1 MYKFLKHQTFSY
13 NKIKT
18 RTINKRT
25 MSSSSSS
32 QQVSFQSNNYSVYI
46 PTINK
51 KYSADI
57 IINIFWKFCV
67 CVVDRI
73 DFVPIMKQSKDPKK
87 EPFEDANF
95 WQAFIYVKPKTTW
108 AFYVLDAI
116 EKDGSYKFYPN
127 QEPVHAH
134 FSLPSKGLTHQP
146 NPKEY
151 WVMLKN
157 KNPVPYAQT
166 HLNLHQLVHNN
177 SLLETKVSEMEAK
190 TSEMEA
196 KTSEMKLEIA
206 ALKSKMEDMVQD
218 VARLQYD
225 NDTMSMQLSEAAGR
239 TRSDSHSTTESEAE
253 SFVKS
258 FENILRM
265 AEEQQGIYSDE
276 NGNYQEYIR
285 QRMYE
290 VDDDDND
297 GREREEDLV
306 YDDSGEMT
314 LRGRVIKKAVNTD
327 NCHNYAMLDI
337 DGYNNGDVAP
347 RGWKVSIEDDGESS
361 PRGNYEDDGESSPRG
376 NYEYDGE
383 SSPRGNYE
391 DDGDYHDEEVF
402 VRCEVEDFSRN
413 DDDDRAEHDLGNRFR
428 IGTDVNWSGDE

>member
-1 MYKFLKHQTFSY
+1 MTISYIKF
-13 NKIKT
+13 KT
-18 RTINKRT
+18 TAINERT
-25 MSSSSSS
+25 MSSSS
-32 QQVSFQSNNYSVYI
+32 QQALAQVQSNDYSLYI
-46 PTINK
+46 PTLNK
-51 KYSADI
+51 KYSAEI
-57 IINIFWKFCV
+57 IINMFWKFFMGN
-67 CVVDRI
+67 VDRI
-73 DFVPIMKQSKDPKK
+73 DFVPIMKQPKDPKK
-87 EPFEDANF
+87 EPFEDSNF
-95 WQAFIYVKPKTTW
+95 WQAFIYVRPRTTW
-108 AFYVLDAI
+108 AKFVTDAI
-116 EKDGSYKFYPN
+116 ETNGSYKFYPN
-127 QEPVHAH
+127 QKTSYAH
-134 FSLPSKGLTHQP
+134 FSSPSGGSVQEP
-146 NPKEY
+146 NPNEY
-151 WVMLKN
+151 WVILKN

-166 HLNLHQLVHNN
+166 HLNVHQLAHNN
-177 SLLETKVSEMEAK
+177 TLLEAKVSEMETKA
-190 TSEMEA
+190 SEMEL
-196 KTSEMKLEIA
+196 EMAVLKAKLE
-206 ALKSKMEDMVQD
+206 DMKQD

-265 AEEQQGIYSDE
+265 AEEQQGLYSDE
-276 NGNYQEYIR
+276 NGNYEEYIR

-297 GREREEDLV
+297 GRECEEDLV

-314 LRGRVIKKAVNTD
+314 PRGRIIKKDTNAD

-347 RGWKVSIEDDGESS
+347 RGWKVSIEDDGETS
-361 PRGNYEDDGESSPRG
+361 PRFGYE
-376 NYEYDGE
+376 NDGE